1 MTACSQCGTLV
12 EPDDRFCGGCGAPVG
27 TSTPTAGSPAGD
39 APLPPPPSAAPR
51 QGPPQLVTAGEGV
64 RALTTRGFFASLFDM
79 SFTSLVTTKIIEI
92 LIALEA
98 IAWIVIAFSHSSAL
112 GVLTLFII
120 APLIALV
127 ELIFAR
133 VTLEFI
139 IALFRIMENT
149 GDLVRQGEIAQRA
162 S

>member
-1 MTACSQCGTLV
+1 
-12 EPDDRFCGGCGAPVG
+12 
-27 TSTPTAGSPAGD
+27 
-39 APLPPPPSAAPR
+39 
-51 QGPPQLVTAGEGV
+51 V

-79 SFTSLVTTKIIEI
+79 SFTSLVTTKIIEVLYLLWII